1 MRIFSPG
8 RCTQYL
14 VLAMAL
20 TQPARAWRVK
30 RDAPLT
36 DLVPSPWWKTCL
48 IASITIQLQT
58 FTIIIPSVLEIL
70 QHAIECC
77 LVRVVASFAKF
88 KAPTLPFVPRVQVPF
103 LRAVEVGALGCIA
116 TECKLC
122 SSRKLSQS
130 TGFTFP

>member
-1 MRIFSPG
+1 VQKGTRRLPIWLRP
-8 RCTQYL
+8 L
-14 VLAMAL
+14 VEDLSD
-20 TQPARAWRVK
+20 RK
-30 RDAPLT
+30 HRDP
-36 DLVPSPWWKTCL
+36 
-48 IASITIQLQT
+48 IASQT
-58 FTIIIPSVLEIL
+58 LTIIISSVLEIL

-88 KAPTLPFVPRVQVPF
+88 KAQTLPFVPRVQVLF
-103 LRAVEVGALGCIA
+103 RRAVAVGALGCIA

>member
-1 MRIFSPG
+1 MACKKG
-8 RCTQYL
+8 RTAYRFGS
-14 VLAMAL
+14 V
-20 TQPARAWRVK
+20 
-30 RDAPLT
+30 
-36 DLVPSPWWKTCL
+36 PWWKTCL

-103 LRAVEVGALGCIA
+103 SGLSRSARWVASPRSANCAQAGNFPNRQDLRSREAAEGA
-116 TECKLC
+116 
-122 SSRKLSQS
+122 
-130 TGFTFP
+130 